1 MLTGYLS
8 VVFNTKGPHYTALK
22 QAIQRQYEDSW
33 YWEDAAVMERNI
45 RNFVFRVQRRNE
57 NAEALCDL
65 RSAHPRGNFPPMTS
79 SFISSSCLIYGI
91 GQSARCIT
99 PKSSTTKHFYEAF
112 LRRGGGRGFLRSVY
126 FHDPIDCTV
135 FLDAVDT
142 LKGP

>member
-1 MLTGYLS
+1 
-8 VVFNTKGPHYTALK
+8 
-22 QAIQRQYEDSW
+22 
-33 YWEDAAVMERNI
+33 
-45 RNFVFRVQRRNE
+45 
-57 NAEALCDL
+57 
-65 RSAHPRGNFPPMTS
+65 MTS

-112 LRRGGGRGFLRSVY
+112 LRQGGGRGFLRSFY